1 MPFKTAQARREYQK
15 SYKRMKAQERRQE
28 KAVEQAK
35 ALDCVLP
42 ENPAQT
48 LANWSKD
55 RLVVPPGH
63 VNAGE
68 PLVLPDFGVSFIRD
82 ALEAKESLLCVARKN
97 AKSAIVAVLLLGFL
111 VGPLKSRGWRGGVAS
126 ISKEKAGELKA
137 QMQAIS
143 EAAGLPGL
151 RFYRSPAPGRVE
163 TATGMV
169 DLLAADTG
177 AHASGLDLAVFDEI
191 GLVPESQREFVASL
205 RSSTSAK
212 AGRFLALSIHGHG
225 PFIPEML
232 ARRDDDGVCIHLYQP
247 AASAALDDE
256 AAWYAGNPGL
266 GTIKSLEHM
275 RHESKRVLATPGD
288 QAFFKAH
295 EMNLPQDPAKQMIVT
310 SAEWAACCGGDVPER
325 RGGVCIGFDLGGAA
339 AMCSLVA
346 YWPDTS
352 RLECFGAWP
361 DTPGLEARGKADGVG
376 SLYSQ
381 WYDSGEVW
389 LYPGRVTNVQN
400 FLKDCAA
407 QLKGERVI
415 MAGADR
421 YRKAE
426 ALQALEGAG
435 LNWPITWRGT
445 GASKTADGSFDVR
458 AFQKLTLTK
467 RLRPIRGASILTQAI
482 AGAAVRFDPAG
493 NPALDKQK
501 TLARIDP
508 LQAAVI
514 AAGFGL
520 VEVEKKPAR
529 PLRYA
534 LV

>member
-1 MPFKTAQARREYQK
+1 MPYKTRAATNEYQRVYKRKQREKAKQEKELATAKACETETHDDPAQA
-15 SYKRMKAQERRQE
+15 
-28 KAVEQAK
+28 
-35 ALDCVLP
+35 
-42 ENPAQT
+42 
-48 LANWSKD
+48 LANWSRQ

-63 VNAGE
+63 VNAGQ

-82 ALEAKESLLCVARKN
+82 ALTAKESLLCVARKN

-137 QMQAIS
+137 QMQAIA

-163 TATGMV
+163 SATGMV

-232 ARRDDDGVCIHLYQP
+232 VRRNDEGVCIHLYQP
-247 AASAALDDE
+247 DASAALDDE

-275 RHESKRVLATPGD
+275 RHEARRVLATPGD

-295 EMNLPQDPAKQMIVT
+295 EMNLPQHPGKQLIVSPADWEKCLT
-310 SAEWAACCGGDVPER
+310 RKPER
-325 RGGVCIGFDLGGAA
+325 VGRCVVGFDLGGAA

-346 YWPDTS
+346 YWIETG
-352 RLECFGAWP
+352 RVECYAAF
-361 DTPGLEARGKADGVG
+361 PGEPALDVRGKRDGVG
-376 SLYSQ
+376 NLYCQ
-381 WYDSGEVW
+381 LNAAFELWTYEGT
-389 LYPGRVTNVQN
+389 RVTPVAQ
-400 FLKDCAA
+400 FLEDCADK
-407 QLKGERVI
+407 LHGSPVTV
-415 MAGADR
+415 AGADR
-421 YRKAE
+421 FRKAE
-426 ALQALEGAG
+426 AEEAMQKAG
-435 LNWPITWRGT
+435 LPWPLTWRGT

-458 AFQKLTLTK
+458 AFQ
-467 RLRPIRGASILTQAI
+467 RLVLLGKWHVAHGAAVLTQAI
-482 AGAAVRFDPAG
+482 AGAGIRYDEAG

-501 TLARIDP
+501 GLARIDP
-508 LQAAVI
+508 LQAGVI
-514 AAGFGL
+514 AAGLGL
-520 VEVEKKPAR
+520 IEAGKPKPKPAR
-529 PLRYA
+529 VA
-534 LV
+534 FV